1 MGEMRR
7 MFTAQDIRPNVDLA
21 KMKEDPHLY
30 ALGPLAGLKGEITV
44 VDSEVFVSKAGG
56 NQAVVTQ
63 DPNAKAVFLVFS
75 SVPAWRSIALPT
87 NVLSETDL
95 AAFLQNQMPAGTR
108 SAFLVRGTAA
118 RARYHI
124 QNYQGRAKDLTHEA
138 HDKAKVFFELSETP
152 VQLLGFFTNREED
165 GGLFVHRNQTTH
177 IHVISQGRK
186 SMGHLE
192 SIILSPG
199 ATLFLP
205 EARQL

>member
-44 VDSEVFVSKAGG
+44 VDSAVFVSKASG

-75 SVPAWRSIALPT
+75 SVPAWRLITLPT

-95 AAFLQNQMPAGTR
+95 AAFLQNLMSAETR

-118 RARYHI
+118 RGRYHI
-124 QNYQGRAKDLTHEA
+124 QNYHGKAKDLTHEA
-138 HDKAKVFFELSETP
+138 HDKAKVFFE
-152 VQLLGFFTNREED
+152 
-165 GGLFVHRNQTTH
+165 
-177 IHVISQGRK
+177 
-186 SMGHLE
+186 
-192 SIILSPG
+192 
-199 ATLFLP
+199 FLI
-205 EARQL
+205 